1 MQFYL
6 NASIYTQLVYT
17 TFVLTDF
24 NIFSVTVMLFVW
36 FRRRAHQVL
45 VSGTTR
51 HTHCAVVV
59 EVAATI
65 FRRRHVL
72 DAVILPS
79 VCGNVSS
86 WFVNIILLMLT
97 ALTYY
102 NTMVILIYCD
112 DTLLY
117 QTFAYFLR
125 LIVIELIDSHS
136 IVLTNISSWPQITWF
151 CCAYVVLFWLT
162 CAIDWSRCAIG
173 RLHCSSDGSDH
184 PIAYQLV
191 ECTAVDWSRNVWP
204 NYRISGSLQGHI

>member
-125 LIVIELIDSHS
+125 LLLSLS
-136 IVLTNISSWPQITWF
+136 
-151 CCAYVVLFWLT
+151 WLT
-162 CAIDWSRCAIG
+162 HTALCWQTFPADH
-173 RLHCSSDGSDH
+173 RLHGFVVHMLCSFDWLVRSTDH
-184 PIAYQLV
+184 AVLLAD
-191 ECTAVDWSRNVWP
+191 CTALLTD
-204 NYRISGSLQGHI
+204 RITQ